1 VCLPGQI
8 ARYQKR
14 LSGPILDRID
24 LHVEV
29 PAVKMEKLTGE
40 TDAEPSG
47 NIRTRVQEAREIQI
61 SRFNKNLI
69 GNNSEMSPKEI
80 KIFCK
85 LDADSLNLLRAAISK
100 MQLSARSYHRVLK
113 VARTIADLER
123 SKNIGT
129 QHIAEALQYRVR
141 IES

>member
-1 VCLPGQI
+1 
-8 ARYQKR
+8 
-14 LSGPILDRID
+14 
-24 LHVEV
+24 
-29 PAVKMEKLTGE
+29 
-40 TDAEPSG
+40 
-47 NIRTRVQEAREIQI
+47 
-61 SRFNKNLI
+61 
-69 GNNSEMSPKEI
+69 MSPKEI

-85 LDADSLNLLRAAISK
+85 LDTDSLNLLRAAISK

-141 IES
+141 TES